1 MNYSWIL
8 DNQINLKQPSH
19 SIEDQNVA
27 RFEEFKTL
35 ANFEFFSLHSPSPT
49 NYETRFGKI
58 KLCKNGE
65 STTTSNSNWLTQSPE
80 DSAHLTMI
88 LHCIYIRT
96 YMLWHGSSA
105 RLGLL

>member
-49 NYETRFGKI
+49 NYETRSGRI
-58 KLCKNGE
+58 KLCKNDYRGNEGE
-65 STTTSNSNWLTQSPE
+65 STTNFKYIYHFIKFSN
-80 DSAHLTMI
+80 
-88 LHCIYIRT
+88 CIPVPSLQQLPNPI
-96 YMLWHGSSA
+96 G
-105 RLGLL
+105 

>member
-19 SIEDQNVA
+19 SIEDQKVA

-49 NYETRFGKI
+49 NYETRSGRI
-58 KLCKNGE
+58 KLCKNDYRGNEGE
-65 STTTSNSNWLTQSPE
+65 STTNFKY
-80 DSAHLTMI
+80 
-88 LHCIYIRT
+88 IYHFIKFIPVPC
-96 YMLWHGSSA
+96 L
-105 RLGLL
+105 

>member
-49 NYETRFGKI
+49 NYETRSGKI
-58 KLCKNGE
+58 KLCKNDYRGNEGE
-65 STTTSNSNWLTQSPE
+65 STTNFKYFHHFIQFSN
-80 DSAHLTMI
+80 
-88 LHCIYIRT
+88 CIPVPFLQQLPIPI
-96 YMLWHGSSA
+96 G
-105 RLGLL
+105 

>member
-35 ANFEFFSLHSPSPT
+35 ANLEFFSLHSPSPT
-49 NYETRFGKI
+49 NYETRSGRI
-58 KLCKNGE
+58 KLCKNDYRGNEGE
-65 STTTSNSNWLTQSPE
+65 STTNFKYIYHFIKFSN
-80 DSAHLTMI
+80 
-88 LHCIYIRT
+88 CIPVPSLQQLPNPI
-96 YMLWHGSSA
+96 G
-105 RLGLL
+105 